1 MLAQR
6 DPYTRR
12 RMASRSPAFLSTR
25 DALLRS
31 TGLLRL
37 RPLLVVSDF
46 DGTLANLQLDPW
58 AARILPAAQRA
69 LRRLATIDGVHVA
82 LMSGRQSRD
91 LAERARVG
99 GIEYLGNHSLERG
112 TLARYARARSLVV
125 HLDDVPAEYG
135 RIADH
140 LASAVPTMVSE
151 PWLVVERKLPAVAF
165 HFRGAPDVDA
175 AGERVRAAVERLDP
189 DALLV
194 RFPGRRVLELR
205 PPGAPAKGEGM
216 RSLLDEHRPAAVFML
231 GDDRSDAEA
240 FRVLTHARAS
250 REIDGLAVAVHAR
263 AEVPEDVLDAAD
275 LVLASPADAARFLAG
290 IARGAVA
297 QGAIGRPPRR
307 LSA

>member
-12 RMASRSPAFLSTR
+12 RMAAPTPPRFLTAPQ
-25 DALLRS
+25 ALRRAAP
-31 TGLLRL
+31 LLRL

-58 AARILPAAQRA
+58 AARIIPAAQRA
-69 LRRLATIDGVHVA
+69 LRRLATVEGVHVA
-82 LMSGRQSRD
+82 LMSGRQSLD

-112 TLARYARARSLVV
+112 ALARRARAETLIVRT
-125 HLDDVPAEYG
+125 DDVPAEYG
-135 RIADH
+135 RMADH
-140 LASAVPTMVSE
+140 LASAVPELVPE

-165 HFRGAPDVDA
+165 HFRGAADVDV

-189 DALLV
+189 AELLV

-216 RSLLDEHRPAAVFML
+216 RSLLAQHRPAAAFML

-240 FRVLTHARAS
+240 FRVIRLARAAG
-250 REIDGLAVAVHAR
+250 ETDGLAIAVHAR
-263 AEVPEDVLDAAD
+263 AEVPADVLDAAD
-275 LVLASPADAARFLAG
+275 VVLASPGDAARFLSG
-290 IARGAVA
+290 LARSVA
-297 QGAIGRPPRR
+297 AT
-307 LSA
+307 